1 MNHKLSIVNYPL
13 SIVRSTIV
21 LLLSILPCTVPSASA
36 EEVSVSSPDGKLTVV
51 LTDADATPTYSVTY
65 EGQTVITP
73 SPLGIH
79 TDLHQLY
86 TDMSLTETKTA
97 TITDDYTLDR
107 CKTSSV
113 HYEANQLLATFTN
126 TNAPAPATGNR
137 RPNGPRSNSGAFT
150 IEFQVSNNNIAFR
163 YIIPEERDRRCAVV
177 KSEATSFTFPE
188 STTTFLTPQSHAMIG
203 WKRSKPSYEEEYKA
217 DAPLGAASGYGHGY
231 TFPCLFKV
239 NKTTSQQVNKT
250 TAQQVNKTTAK
261 KGKKAV
267 PAEENVWV
275 LISET
280 GVDSHFCGSRL
291 DEPTPEG
298 RYTVAYPMM
307 EENNG
312 FGSTGAQVTLPCHTP
327 WRTITVGGL
336 DAITETTIAFDVV
349 RPLYE
354 PSIPYRFG
362 RSTWSWMVW
371 DDASINEK
379 DLKAFIDL
387 SSEMGWE
394 YTLIDAWWDNN
405 LGQEK
410 MEQLI
415 RYARSKG
422 VEVFLWY
429 NSSGSWNDTSQSPV
443 DCMSDPISR
452 KRAMKWMQSQGVKG
466 IKVDFWGGDKQETM
480 RLYEQ
485 VLSDANEY
493 GIMCIFHGCTLPRGW
508 ERMYPNYVGSEAVL
522 ASENLKFSQ
531 HADDME
537 AFNACLHPY
546 IRNTV
551 GCMEFGGSA
560 LNKHYNRDN
569 EHGTTRR
576 TGDGFQLATAVLF
589 QNPIQNF
596 ALTPNNLTDAPADA
610 IRFMKEVPT
619 TWDETRFLGGYPG
632 KNVVLARRHGNT
644 WYVAAINAEATP
656 FTFDFDFSLLNIKGN
671 TAECFSDDK
680 TLAFSASQLKA
691 SKKGIIRLTIPQNGG
706 TVLKIED

>member
-1 MNHKLSIVNYPL
+1 M
-13 SIVRSTIV
+13 
-21 LLLSILPCTVPSASA
+21 
-36 EEVSVSSPDGKLTVV
+36 
-51 LTDADATPTYSVTY
+51 
-65 EGQTVITP
+65 
-73 SPLGIH
+73 
-79 TDLHQLY
+79 
-86 TDMSLTETKTA
+86 
-97 TITDDYTLDR
+97 
-107 CKTSSV
+107 
-113 HYEANQLLATFTN
+113 
-126 TNAPAPATGNR
+126 
-137 RPNGPRSNSGAFT
+137 
-150 IEFQVSNNNIAFR
+150 
-163 YIIPEERDRRCAVV
+163 
-177 KSEATSFTFPE
+177 
-188 STTTFLTPQSHAMIG
+188 
-203 WKRSKPSYEEEYKA
+203 
-217 DAPLGAASGYGHGY
+217 
-231 TFPCLFKV
+231 
-239 NKTTSQQVNKT
+239 
-250 TAQQVNKTTAK
+250 
-261 KGKKAV
+261 
-267 PAEENVWV
+267 

-298 RYTVAYPMM
+298 RYTIAYPMM

-312 FGSTGAQVTLPCHTP
+312 FGSTGAQVTLPCLTP

-429 NSSGSWNDTSQSPV
+429 NSSGSWNDTNQSPV

-485 VLSDANEY
+485 VLCDANEY

-537 AFNACLHPY
+537 AFNACLHPF

-569 EHGTTRR
+569 QHGTTRR

-619 TWDETRFLGGYPG
+619 TWDETRYLGGYPG
-632 KNVVLARRHGNT
+632 KNAVLARRHGST

-656 FTFDFDFSLLNIKGN
+656 FTFDFDFSLLNIKSA
-671 TAECFSDDK
+671 TAECFADGKDL
-680 TLAFSASQLKA
+680 TFSASQVKP
-691 SKKGIIRLTIPQNGG
+691 SKKGIVRLTIPQNGG

>member
-1 MNHKLSIVNYPL
+1 MKHSLRFLGSAL
-13 SIVRSTIV
+13 FLA
-21 LLLSILPCTVPSASA
+21 LLPFTATGIMA
-36 EEVSVSSPDGKLTVV
+36 EEASVTSPDGKLVVV
-51 LTDADATPTYSVTY
+51 LSDTDAQPTYTVTY

-73 SPLGIH
+73 SPLGIR
-79 TDLHQLY
+79 TDLHFLY
-86 TDMSLTETKTA
+86 MDMKLTETKTG
-97 TITDDYTLDR
+97 TVTDDYTLNR

-113 HYEANQLLATFTN
+113 HYEANQLLATFVSTN
-126 TNAPAPATGNR
+126 TPAPATGNR
-137 RPNGPRSNSGAFT
+137 RPGGPRRNSGAFT

-163 YIIPEERDRRCAVV
+163 YIIPEEPDRRCAVV
-177 KSEATSFTFPE
+177 QSEVTSFTFPE
-188 STTTFLTPQSHAMIG
+188 NTTTFLTPQSHAMIG

-239 NKTTSQQVNKT
+239 NKTTSQQ
-250 TAQQVNKTTAK
+250 AGK

-267 PAEENVWV
+267 PVEENIWV
-275 LISET
+275 LVSET

-291 DEPTPEG
+291 DEPTSEG
-298 RYTVAYPMM
+298 RYTIAYPMM

-327 WRTITVGGL
+327 WRTLTIGGL

-387 SSEMGWE
+387 ASDLGWE

-429 NSSGSWNDTSQSPV
+429 NSSGSWNDTTQSPV
-443 DCMSDPISR
+443 DCMSDPIAR
-452 KRAMKWMQSQGVKG
+452 KHAMKWMQSQGVKG

-537 AFNACLHPY
+537 AFNACLHPF

-569 EHGTTRR
+569 THGTTRV

-619 TWDETRFLGGYPG
+619 TWDETRYLGGYPG
-632 KNVVLARRHGNT
+632 KNAVLARRHGTT
-644 WYVAAINAEATP
+644 WYVAAINAESTP
-656 FTFDFDFSLLNIKGN
+656 FTFDFDFSFLNIKGN
-671 TAECFSDDK
+671 TAECFADDK
-680 TLAFSASQLKA
+680 DLSLSASNVKA
-691 SKKGIIRLTIPQNGG
+691 NKKGIVRLTIPKNGG
-706 TVLKIED
+706 TVLKIDN

>member
-1 MNHKLSIVNYPL
+1 MKKALLFP
-13 SIVRSTIV
+13 T
-21 LLLSILPCTVPSASA
+21 LLLSFLPLVPVMA

-51 LTDADATPTYSVTY
+51 LTDADAKPTYSVTY
-65 EGQTVITP
+65 EGETVITP
-73 SPLGIH
+73 SPLGIR
-79 TDLHQLY
+79 TDLHFLY
-86 TDMSLTETKTA
+86 TDMSLTDAKTA
-97 TITDDYTLDR
+97 MVTDDYTLDR

-113 HYEANQLLATFTN
+113 HYEANQLLATFK
-126 TNAPAPATGNR
+126 NARAGE
-137 RPNGPRSNSGAFT
+137 FT
-150 IEFQVSNNNIAFR
+150 VEFQVSNNNIAFR
-163 YIIPEERDRRCAVV
+163 YIIPEERNRRCAVV
-177 KSEATSFTFPE
+177 HSEATAFTFPE
-188 STTTFLTPQSHAMIG
+188 NTTTFLTPQSHAMIG
-203 WKRSKPSYEEEYKA
+203 WKRSKPSYEEGYKA
-217 DAPLGAASGYGHGY
+217 DDQLGAASSYGHGY
-231 TFPCLFKV
+231 TFPCLFRV
-239 NKTTSQQVNKT
+239 NKATGQQGNKT
-250 TAQQVNKTTAK
+250 
-261 KGKKAV
+261 KGKQANKAKGQQAD
-267 PAEENVWV
+267 PNIWV
-275 LISET
+275 LVSET
-280 GVDSHFCGSRL
+280 GVDGQFCGSRL

-312 FGSTGAQVTLPCHTP
+312 FGSTGAQVTLPCQMP

-336 DAITETTIAFDVV
+336 DAITETTITFDVV
-349 RPLYE
+349 KPLYE

-394 YTLIDAWWDNN
+394 YTLIDAWWDMN

-410 MEQLI
+410 MEELI

-429 NSSGSWNDTSQSPV
+429 NSSGSWNDTEQSPV
-443 DCMSDPISR
+443 DCMSNPISR
-452 KRAMKWMQSQGVKG
+452 KRAMKWMQKNGIKG

-485 VLSDANEY
+485 VLCDANEY

-531 HADDME
+531 HADDTE
-537 AFNACLHPY
+537 AFNACLHPF

-569 EHGTTRR
+569 VHGTTRR
-576 TGDGFQLATAVLF
+576 TGDGFQLATAILF

-619 TWDETRFLGGYPG
+619 TWDETRYIAGYPG
-632 KNVVLARRHGNT
+632 KNAVLARRHGNT
-644 WYVAAINAEATP
+644 WYVAAINADATP
-656 FTFDFDFSLLNIKGN
+656 FTFDFNPSLLKIEGK
-671 TAECFSDDK
+671 TAESFADGSDL
-680 TLAFSASQLKA
+680 TFSASQVKA
-691 SKKGIIRLTIPQNGG
+691 NKKGFIRLTIPQNGG
-706 TVLKIED
+706 TVLKIEN

>member
-1 MNHKLSIVNYPL
+1 MKKTLHMLCP
-13 SIVRSTIV
+13 T
-21 LLLSILPCTVPSASA
+21 LLLSLLPCAVPTAMA
-36 EEVSVSSPDGKLTVV
+36 EEVSISSPDGKLTVI

-65 EGQTVITP
+65 EGETVITP
-73 SPLGIH
+73 SPLGIR
-79 TDLHQLY
+79 TDLHFLY
-86 TDMSLTETKTA
+86 KDMSLTETQTA
-97 TITDDYTLDR
+97 KITDDYTLNR

-113 HYEANQLLATFTN
+113 HYEANQLLATFKN
-126 TNAPAPATGNR
+126 PQERDGV
-137 RPNGPRSNSGAFT
+137 FT

-163 YIIPEERDRRCAVV
+163 YILPEERNRRCAVV
-177 KSEATSFTFPE
+177 QSEATSFTFPE
-188 STTTFLTPQSHAMIG
+188 NTTTFLTPQSHAMIG

-217 DAPLGAASGYGHGY
+217 DAPLGASSGYGHGY

-239 NKTTSQQVNKT
+239 TKPIVQQT
-250 TAQQVNKTTAK
+250 K
-261 KGKKAV
+261 KSKGQLTD
-267 PAEENVWV
+267 PNIWV

-336 DAITETTIAFDVV
+336 DAISETTIAFDVV
-349 RPLYE
+349 CPLYE

-387 SSEMGWE
+387 ASELGWE

-429 NSSGSWNDTSQSPV
+429 NSSGSWNDTTQSPV
-443 DCMSDPISR
+443 DCMSDPIAR

-485 VLSDANEY
+485 VLCDANEY
-493 GIMCIFHGCTLPRGW
+493 GIMVIFHGCTLPRGW

-522 ASENLKFSQ
+522 ASENLKFNQ
-531 HADDME
+531 RADDME
-537 AFNACLHPY
+537 AFNACLHPF

-569 EHGTTRR
+569 TRGTTRR

-619 TWDETRFLGGYPG
+619 TWDETRYLAGYPG
-632 KNVVLARRHGNT
+632 KNAVLARRHGNT
-644 WYVAAINAEATP
+644 WYVAAINAETTP
-656 FTFDFDFSLLNIKGN
+656 FSFDFNLSSLNIVGS
-671 TAECFSDDK
+671 TAECFADDK
-680 TLAFSASQLKA
+680 DLVFSASQVKA
-691 SKKGIIRLTIPQNGG
+691 NKKGVIRLTIPQNGG
-706 TVLKIED
+706 TVLKIEK